1 MFLDFSVLPFQVVFL
16 SFLLWFCYRKGVS
29 RRKEEYEEVNFEV
42 LHFGQD
48 EVTISLKKYL
58 LAKFYK

>member
-1 MFLDFSVLPFQVVFL
+1 ML
-16 SFLLWFCYRKGVS
+16 C
-29 RRKEEYEEVNFEV
+29 RKEEYEEVNFEV

-48 EVTISLKKYL
+48 EVTISLKYV